1 MSEMSRHYDEYRL
14 EELGDLKNGLNF
26 TNSEIKTPCKIIGVG
41 DFGNNIFPPYDQL
54 GYVDKNNVSEDFL
67 LKENDIIFVRS
78 NGNKNLVGRTMMI
91 KNIQED
97 VTFSGFCIR
106 LRIDSKIV
114 NPEYLFYALRAPFC
128 RKQYSYSQQTNITN
142 LSQDVLSN
150 VIVRLPSLQEQ
161 EKIAMI
167 LLNIDK
173 KIVNN
178 HTINDNLPYQSSMVA

>member
-97 VTFSGFCIR
+97 VTFS
-106 LRIDSKIV
+106 
-114 NPEYLFYALRAPFC
+114 
-128 RKQYSYSQQTNITN
+128 
-142 LSQDVLSN
+142 
-150 VIVRLPSLQEQ
+150 
-161 EKIAMI
+161 
-167 LLNIDK
+167 
-173 KIVNN
+173 
-178 HTINDNLPYQSSMVA
+178 